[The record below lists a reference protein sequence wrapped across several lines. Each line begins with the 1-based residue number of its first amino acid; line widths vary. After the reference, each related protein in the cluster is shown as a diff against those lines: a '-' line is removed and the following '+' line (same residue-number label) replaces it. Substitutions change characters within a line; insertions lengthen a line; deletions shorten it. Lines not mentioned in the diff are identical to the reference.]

1 MKWELE
7 EEEGRMAVLE
17 GEEGMMAVLEGE
29 EEEIQ
34 SRKVEGKLED
44 EVKWR
49 GGEVEGADDGGWKG
63 LRV

>member
-7 EEEGRMAVLE
+7 EEEG
-17 GEEGMMAVLEGE
+17 MMAVLEG